1 MGASDELKAKGNAA
15 FSAGKFE
22 EAIQHFT
29 NAIAVDPSN
38 HVLYSN
44 RSAALSSLARYEEA
58 LGDAEKVVA
67 LKPDWGKGYGRK
79 GAALYGLKR
88 FDDAVTAYEEGLSFD
103 SGNEQLKQGLSDSRT
118 AASSSPLPPNSWGA
132 IFSNPA
138 FLARLAIDPR
148 TKPLMNQPD
157 FISMVRD
164 VSTNPRSLEKYIGDD
179 RFQGALQIALEMMA
193 GSTEMAQPGGGEREG
208 MEVDSSEGGRTS
220 HASSSKKAPEPEPEP
235 EVEMDEAE
243 AAATAA
249 KEAANKEKELGNA
262 AYKKKEFDAAIEHYN
277 KALELYD
284 GDISFLTNRA
294 AVKFEQGD
302 FAGCIADC
310 DKAVERGRELRAD
323 YKVVARAMT
332 RKGNALVK
340 QGELEAAIEVYSH
353 SLTEHRNA
361 DTLKRLHDTEKALKD
376 RKEEEYVDMDK
387 CNEEKEK
394 GNAAFKEQK
403 YPEAVAHYTEALKRG
418 PSKINPEAH
427 KLYSNRAACY
437 TKLGAWNEGLK
448 DADECIRLAPD
459 FVKGYSR
466 KGHLQFFMKEFD
478 KAMETYEAG
487 LKYDPESAEL
497 KEGLMRCVQGIN
509 RMNRGDMSEAEMKER
524 QAKGMADPE
533 VQSILTDPIMR
544 QVLADMQ
551 EDPKAAQKHLAH
563 PDVAR
568 KIDKL
573 VAAGVIQIR

>member
-1 MGASDELKAKGNAA
+1 M
-15 FSAGKFE
+15 
-22 EAIQHFT
+22 
-29 NAIAVDPSN
+29 
-38 HVLYSN
+38 LYSN
-44 RSAALSSLARYEEA
+44 RSAALSSLARYQDA
-58 LGDAEKVVA
+58 LEDAEKVVS

-88 FDDAVTAYEEGLSFD
+88 FGDAVTAYEEGLSFD
-103 SGNEQLKQGLSDSRT
+103 AANEQLKQGLSDART
-118 AASSSPLPPNSWGA
+118 AAESSPLPPNAWGQ

-148 TKPLMNQPD
+148 TRPLMNQPD
-157 FISMVRD
+157 FVSMVRD

-179 RFQGALQIALEMMA
+179 RFQGALQVALELMA
-193 GSTEMAQPGGGEREG
+193 GSTEMPQGEG
-208 MEVDSSEGGRTS
+208 MDVDSSERNSAPSQTT
-220 HASSSKKAPEPEPEP
+220 SSKKAPEPEPEP
-235 EVEMDEAE
+235 EPEVELDEE
-243 AAATAA
+243 EVKVAAA
-249 KEAANKEKELGNA
+249 KDAANKEKELGNA
-262 AYKKKEFDAAIEHYN
+262 AYKKKEFAAAIEHYN
-277 KALELYD
+277 NALELYD

-302 FAGCIADC
+302 FAGCVADC
-310 DKAVERGRELRAD
+310 DKAVEKGRELRAD
-323 YKVVARAMT
+323 YKVIARAMT

-340 QGELEAAIEVYSH
+340 QGELEAAIDVYSR

-376 RKEEEYVDMDK
+376 LREEEYVDMDK

-418 PSKINPEAH
+418 PSKVNPEAH

-448 DADECIRLAPD
+448 DANECIRLAPD

-497 KEGLMRCVQGIN
+497 KEGLMRCVQAIN
-509 RMNRGDMSEAEMKER
+509 RMNRGDMSEDEIKER
-524 QAKGMADPE
+524 QAKAMSDPE
-533 VQSILTDPIMR
+533 VQSILSDPIMR
-544 QVLADMQ
+544 QVLSDMQ
-551 EDPKAAQKHLAH
+551 EDPRAAQKHMKH
-563 PDVAR
+563 PDVAW